1 MTVTINLPDEFLSSL
16 HQERADTE
24 KDIRLAVAIEWYRR
38 GALSQ
43 GKAAEV
49 AEVPLADFLDELAA
63 RRIDVV
69 EVDLEELR
77 RELGVG

>member
-1 MTVTINLPDEFLSSL
+1 MKLTIELPDDVLSM
-16 HQERADTE
+16 QQQAPGVTE
-24 KDIRLAVAIEWYRR
+24 KDVRLAIAIEWYRR
-38 GALSQ
+38 GNLSQ

-69 EVDLEELR
+69 DVDLEELR
-77 RELGVG
+77 REIGVG